1 LFKVPGSKFKVVDQ
15 SRSLILNLEPGTLNL
30 TMIDMD
36 KPRFTTLAG
45 MVFLAAA
52 LRLIPH
58 PPNFT
63 PLAAMALFGG
73 AYLSD
78 KRLAFGLPLAA
89 LLLSDA
95 VLGFYHGMIWV
106 YGSFALMVCLGL
118 QLQSRRR
125 LLPVA
130 GAALAS
136 SVLFFALTNFGV
148 WAGGGMYPRTLG
160 GLGACYV
167 AAIPFFQN
175 TIAGDLVYTAL
186 LFGGFALVEKKF
198 PALRESTAM
207 GAA

>member
-1 LFKVPGSKFKVVDQ
+1 
-15 SRSLILNLEPGTLNL
+15 
-30 TMIDMD
+30 MDME
-36 KPRFTTLAG
+36 KPRFATLAG
-45 MVFLAAA
+45 MIFLAAA
-52 LRLIPH
+52 SRLIPH

-73 AYLSD
+73 AYISD

-95 VLGFYHGMIWV
+95 VLGFYRDMIWV
-106 YGSFALMVCLGL
+106 YGSFALIVWLGL

-125 LLPVA
+125 LLPIA
-130 GAALAS
+130 GAALAG
-136 SVLFFALTNFGV
+136 SVLFFAITNLGV
-148 WAGGGMYPRTLG
+148 WASGGLYPRTLT
-160 GLGACYV
+160 GLGTCYV

-175 TIAGDLVYTAL
+175 TLAGDLVYTAL

-198 PALRESTAM
+198 PTLREPTAV

>member
-1 LFKVPGSKFKVVDQ
+1 M
-15 SRSLILNLEPGTLNL
+15 N
-30 TMIDMD
+30 MD

-45 MVFLAAA
+45 MILMAAA
-52 LRLIPH
+52 SRLIPH

-63 PLAAMALFGG
+63 PVAAMALFGG
-73 AYLSD
+73 AYVSD
-78 KRLAFGLPLAA
+78 RRLAFGLPLAA

-118 QLQSRRR
+118 QLRSRRQW
-125 LLPVA
+125 LPIAVA
-130 GAALAS
+130 AVAS
-136 SVLFFALTNFGV
+136 SVLFFILTNFGAWV
-148 WAGGGMYPRTLG
+148 SDGLYPRTFG

-175 TIAGDLVYTAL
+175 TIAGDLIYTAL
-186 LFGGFALVEKKF
+186 LFGGFALAEKKF
-198 PALRESTAM
+198 PALREMAAA

>member
-1 LFKVPGSKFKVVDQ
+1 
-15 SRSLILNLEPGTLNL
+15 
-30 TMIDMD
+30 MIDMD

-106 YGSFALMVCLGL
+106 YGSFVLMVCLGL

-125 LLPVA
+125 LRPIA

-148 WAGGGMYPRTLG
+148 WASGDLYPRTFG

-198 PALRESTAM
+198 PALRESTAV
-207 GAA
+207 GAV

>member
-1 LFKVPGSKFKVVDQ
+1 MPQ
-15 SRSLILNLEPGTLNL
+15 P
-30 TMIDMD
+30 MIDME
-36 KPRFTTLAG
+36 KPRFATLAG
-45 MVFLAAA
+45 MIFLAAA
-52 LRLIPH
+52 SRLIPH

-95 VLGFYHGMIWV
+95 VLGFYHDMIWV

-125 LLPVA
+125 LLPIA

-136 SVLFFALTNFGV
+136 SVLFFVITNFGV
-148 WAGGGMYPRTLG
+148 WASGGLYPLTLT

-186 LFGGFALVEKKF
+186 LFGGFAIVERKF
-198 PALRESTAM
+198 PALRTSTGA

>member
-1 LFKVPGSKFKVVDQ
+1 M
-15 SRSLILNLEPGTLNL
+15 EP
-30 TMIDMD
+30 MDMEN
-36 KPRFTTLAG
+36 PRFTTLAG
-45 MVFLAAA
+45 MIFLAAA
-52 LRLIPH
+52 SRLIPH

-73 AYLSD
+73 AYISD

-95 VLGFYHGMIWV
+95 VLGFYRDMIWV
-106 YGSFALMVCLGL
+106 YGSFALIVWLGL

-125 LLPVA
+125 LLPIA

-136 SVLFFALTNFGV
+136 SVLFFVITNFGFIISDDL
-148 WAGGGMYPRTLG
+148 YPRTLE
-160 GLGACYV
+160 GLAIGYV

-186 LFGGFALVEKKF
+186 LFGGFAIVEKKF
-198 PALRESTAM
+198 PALRAATAA

>member
-1 LFKVPGSKFKVVDQ
+1 MCTFGLGPLELRPLDRGGPGFAPV
-15 SRSLILNLEPGTLNL
+15 
-30 TMIDMD
+30 
-36 KPRFTTLAG
+36 AG
-45 MVFLAAA
+45 MFFLEAGW
-52 LRLIPH
+52 RLIPP

-73 AYLSD
+73 AYISD

-106 YGSFALMVCLGL
+106 YGSFALIVCLGL

-125 LLPVA
+125 LLPIA
-130 GAALAS
+130 GAALAG

-148 WAGGGMYPRTLG
+148 WASGGLYPRTMT

-167 AAIPFFQN
+167 AAIPFFKN
-175 TIAGDLVYTAL
+175 TIAGDLVYTVL
-186 LFGGFALVEKKF
+186 LFGGFAIAEKKF
-198 PALRESTAM
+198 P
-207 GAA
+207 G

>member
-1 LFKVPGSKFKVVDQ
+1 LFNVPGSKFNVADQ
-15 SRSLILNLEPGTLNL
+15 SRSLILNLEQGTLNL
-30 TMIDMD
+30 ELMDME
-36 KPRFTTLAG
+36 KPRFATLAG
-45 MVFLAAA
+45 MIFLAAA
-52 LRLIPH
+52 SRLIPH

-73 AYLSD
+73 AYISN
-78 KRLAFGLPLAA
+78 KRMAFGLPLAA

-95 VLGFYHGMIWV
+95 VLGFYHDMIWV
-106 YGSFALMVCLGL
+106 YGSFALIVCLGL

-125 LLPVA
+125 LRPIA

-148 WAGGGMYPRTLG
+148 WASAGMYPRTLG

-186 LFGGFALVEKKF
+186 LFGGFALLEKKF
-198 PALRESTAM
+198 PALRELTAV